1 MSARSAYAWQLV
13 KVFLP
18 VLLLHVVGFG
28 VFFAFVAPQHL
39 QLGSAVFGV
48 GIAVT
53 AYVLGVKH
61 AFDADHIAAI
71 DNTTRKLVD
80 LKKPAAGVG
89 LFFSLG
95 HSTVVFLMAVLLA
108 GGVSW
113 AVGLTAD
120 GSGVRNALGVFG
132 TAISG
137 VFLILIGL
145 INAVSFVGIW
155 KVWQHSKV
163 SPLNEE
169 QLEKQ
174 LASRGFVN
182 RLVRPLVRSVD
193 RPRKMYLVGFLF
205 GLGFDTASEIALLVL
220 AGTGAATGLPWYA
233 VLCLPLI
240 FAAGMSLFDT
250 MDSAVMVKAYSWAT
264 VNPVRKV
271 YYSLTV
277 TGISVM
283 VAVVI
288 GGIELVGLLNEKLG
302 LHDPVTDWVA
312 SIELENVGYIVVGTL
327 VAAWLVSTAYWK
339 LGRVEER
346 WGHPVPALA
355 TPGGE
360 AVTPSLAAARPS
372 RPPLAQPSDAPLV
385 PPLVPPEDRSGTYH
399 RTEPGPGPA
408 GS

>member
-1 MSARSAYAWQLV
+1 MNAKRSSVLELV
-13 KVFLP
+13 RVFLP

-28 VFFAFVAPQHL
+28 VFFAFVAPAHL

-80 LKKPAAGVG
+80 LKKPASGVG

-113 AVGLTAD
+113 AVGLTSD

-137 VFLILIGL
+137 GFLILIGL

-155 KVWQHSKV
+155 RVWQRSKV
-163 SPLNEE
+163 TPLNEE

-174 LASRGFVN
+174 LAGRGFVN
-182 RLVRPLVRSVD
+182 RMIQPLVKSVD
-193 RPRKMYLVGFLF
+193 RPRKMYFVGFLF

-264 VNPVRKV
+264 VNPIRKV

-302 LHDPVTDWVA
+302 LHDPITDWVA
-312 SIELENVGYIVVGTL
+312 SIELANIGYVVVGTL
-327 VAAWLVSTAYWK
+327 IAAWLLSTAYWK

-346 WGHPVPALA
+346 WGQGAAGPG
-355 TPGGE
+355 PGGE
-360 AVTPSLAAARPS
+360 AGPAFSPANL
-372 RPPLAQPSDAPLV
+372 APLMAPPV
-385 PPLVPPEDRSGTYH
+385 PAAPRRAQPLVPPEDLSVPPNVHPDT
-399 RTEPGPGPA
+399 RTA
-408 GS
+408 GR

>member
-1 MSARSAYAWQLV
+1 MNAKSSYVLQLV
-13 KVFLP
+13 KVFVP
-18 VLLLHVVGFG
+18 VVLLHVVGFG

-89 LFFSLG
+89 LYFSLG

-113 AVGLTAD
+113 AVGLTSD

-155 KVWQHSKV
+155 KVWQRSKV
-163 SPLNEE
+163 SPLNED

-182 RLVRPLVRSVD
+182 RMVQPLVRSVD

-264 VNPVRKV
+264 VNPIRKV

-312 SIELENVGYIVVGTL
+312 SIELENIGYIVVGTL
-327 VAAWLVSTAYWK
+327 IAAWLLSTAYWK

-346 WGHPVPALA
+346 WGQ
-355 TPGGE
+355 G
-360 AVTPSLAAARPS
+360 AAARSGPGGGD
-372 RPPLAQPSDAPLV
+372 PAPVLAPQSLV
-385 PPLVPPEDRSGTYH
+385 PPALVPPGRAPQPLASSEDLPVPPITRPDTGTTG
-399 RTEPGPGPA
+399 R
-408 GS
+408 